1 MTIHDISNNEFLLAT
16 SIDFLSEKDIALIVG
31 DVIEDYRRLWLSTDR
46 TSRWG
51 VLLIRKYKICEQGQ
65 RYRLSA
71 ATTKIN

>member
-16 SIDFLSEKDIALIVG
+16 SIEFLSEKDIALTVG

>member
-1 MTIHDISNNEFLLAT
+1 MKFHDILNNEFLLAT
-16 SIDFLSEKDIALIVG
+16 SIEILSEKDVTLIVG
-31 DVIEDYRRLWLSTDR
+31 NVIEDYRRLWLSTDQ

>member
-1 MTIHDISNNEFLLAT
+1 MKFHDISNNEFLLAT
-16 SIDFLSEKDIALIVG
+16 SIEILSEKDVTLIVG
-31 DVIEDYRRLWLSTDR
+31 NVIEDYRRLWLSTDQ